1 MYLLDTNILI
11 DISRRKLNAAYEL
24 LLNSDAGL
32 FKVPAVVKAELL
44 LGAEKSMQPEEERL
58 KVESL
63 LLPFEI
69 IPFDETC
76 AAHYAKIRA
85 DLERK
90 GLTIGGN
97 DYLIAATALA
107 HGAPFWSPT
116 TWMSSNVCLGFPL
129 NAGKRSISRRASSS
143 VSVDQGMTLSFR
155 LSSWLRSSSDQD
167 AGAMWP

>member
-1 MYLLDTNILI
+1 MYHLDSNILI
-11 DISRRKLNAAYEL
+11 GFLRGHLMSAYEL
-24 LLNSDAGL
+24 LMGSDASL

-44 LGAEKSMQPEEERL
+44 VGAEKSSRPDEERL
-58 KVESL
+58 RVESL

-107 HGAPFWSPT
+107 HGAVLVAN
-116 TWMSSNVCLGFPL
+116 NVDEF
-129 NAGKRSISRRASSS
+129 KR
-143 VSVDQGMTLSFR
+143 VPGLSLECWEEIDF
-155 LSSWLRSSSDQD
+155 
-167 AGAMWP
+167 

>member
-1 MYLLDTNILI
+1 MYHLDLNILI
-11 DISRRKLNAAYEL
+11 GFLRGHLMSAYEL
-24 LLNSDAGL
+24 LMGSDANL

-107 HGAPFWSPT
+107 HGAVLVT
-116 TWMSSNVCLGFPL
+116 NNVDEFKHIPG
-129 NAGKRSISRRASSS
+129 
-143 VSVDQGMTLSFR
+143 LSLECWEEIDF
-155 LSSWLRSSSDQD
+155 
-167 AGAMWP
+167 

>member
-76 AAHYAKIRA
+76 AAHYA
-85 DLERK
+85 D
-90 GLTIGGN
+90 
-97 DYLIAATALA
+97 
-107 HGAPFWSPT
+107 S
-116 TWMSSNVCLGFPL
+116 C
-129 NAGKRSISRRASSS
+129 RS
-143 VSVDQGMTLSFR
+143 
-155 LSSWLRSSSDQD
+155 
-167 AGAMWP
+167 

>member
-1 MYLLDTNILI
+1 MYHLDSNILI
-11 DISRRKLNAAYEL
+11 GFLRGHLMSAYEL
-24 LLNSDAGL
+24 LMGSDASL

-44 LGAEKSMQPEEERL
+44 VGAEKSSRPDKERL
-58 KVESL
+58 RVESL

-107 HGAPFWSPT
+107 HGAVLVT
-116 TWMSSNVCLGFPL
+116 NNVDEF
-129 NAGKRSISRRASSS
+129 KR
-143 VSVDQGMTLSFR
+143 VPGLSLECWEEIDF
-155 LSSWLRSSSDQD
+155 
-167 AGAMWP
+167 

>member
-107 HGAPFWSPT
+107 HGAVLVT
-116 TWMSSNVCLGFPL
+116 NNVDGF
-129 NAGKRSISRRASSS
+129 KR
-143 VSVDQGMTLSFR
+143 VPGLSLECWEEIDF
-155 LSSWLRSSSDQD
+155 
-167 AGAMWP
+167 